1 MTTAEG
7 TMNLLYAPLLREH
20 GYALPM
26 IGTLSGLFAVFQLIS
41 RVPSGAAYRAE
52 TSTRQRLIWLVVYA
66 LTTSGFYFV
75 GGEPIAVVLLTMV
88 HGYAFGAISTLNL
101 AVIIDLTGGKRA
113 GATMGWYTAALS
125 AGYAAGAFLGG
136 LLGDSFGI
144 PIAIAILGALPLLGV
159 PLTVGTPAY
168 EGVPR
173 SREHGPGLRGL
184 FRAHLR
190 LDPRVWLAFL
200 IVLYINLLSDAVDI
214 FFPLYGL
221 SIGVPLAAS
230 GALKGLKSGAATFI
244 RFVSGGILRYLDHRA
259 VNVWGVVL
267 FAVATV
273 LIPVVGGTPLLAGLF
288 LAAGLSRGIL
298 RVTSAASIAELRAEG
313 QDVGVASGVY
323 NAGLDIGAIIGPALG
338 GVLGAAFGLGPMF
351 QIVACASVALYFA
364 AASLTRAG
372 RKTLLVRG
380 RPAG

>member
-1 MTTAEG
+1 V
-7 TMNLLYAPLLREH
+7 NLLYAPLLREH

-52 TSTRQRLIWLVVYA
+52 TSTRQRLGWLVAYA
-66 LTTSGFYFV
+66 LSTSGFYFV

-136 LLGDSFGI
+136 LLGDSVGI
-144 PIAIAILGALPLLGV
+144 PIAIAILGAIPLLGV
-159 PLTVGTPAY
+159 PLALGTPAY

-173 SREHGPGLRGL
+173 SEEHGPGLRGL

-200 IVLYINLLSDAVDI
+200 IVLYINVLSDAVDI

-230 GALKGLKSGAATFI
+230 GVFKGLKSGAATFI
-244 RFVSGGILRYLDHRA
+244 RFVSAGILRYVDHRA
-259 VNVWGVVL
+259 VNVWGVAL
-267 FAVATV
+267 FAISTV
-273 LIPVVGGTPLLAGLF
+273 LIPVVGATPLLAGLF
-288 LAAGLSRGIL
+288 LVAGLCRGIL

-323 NAGLDIGAIIGPALG
+323 NAGLDIGAIAGPALG

-364 AASLTRAG
+364 AVSLTRAG
-372 RKTLLVRG
+372 RKTLVVRG

>member
-1 MTTAEG
+1 
-7 TMNLLYAPLLREH
+7 MNLLYAPLLREH

-52 TSTRQRLIWLVVYA
+52 TSTRQRLGWLVAYA
-66 LTTSGFYFV
+66 LSTSGFYFV

-136 LLGDSFGI
+136 LLGDSVGI
-144 PIAIAILGALPLLGV
+144 PIAIAILGAIPLLGV
-159 PLTVGTPAY
+159 PLALGTPAY

-173 SREHGPGLRGL
+173 SEEHGPGLRGL

-200 IVLYINLLSDAVDI
+200 IVLYINVLSDAVDI

-230 GALKGLKSGAATFI
+230 GVLKGLKSGAATFI
-244 RFVSGGILRYLDHRA
+244 RFVSAGILRYVDHRA
-259 VNVWGVVL
+259 VNVWGVAL
-267 FAVATV
+267 FAISTV
-273 LIPVVGGTPLLAGLF
+273 LIPVVGATPLLAGLF
-288 LAAGLSRGIL
+288 LVAGLCRGIL

-323 NAGLDIGAIIGPALG
+323 NAGLDIGAIAGPALG

-372 RKTLLVRG
+372 RKTLVVRG

>member
-1 MTTAEG
+1 
-7 TMNLLYAPLLREH
+7 MNLLYAPLLREH

-52 TSTRQRLIWLVVYA
+52 TSTRQRLGWLVAYA
-66 LTTSGFYFV
+66 LSTSGFYFV

-125 AGYAAGAFLGG
+125 AGYAAGAFVGG

-144 PIAIAILGALPLLGV
+144 PIAIAILGAIPLLGI
-159 PLTVGTPAY
+159 PLALGTPAY

-173 SREHGPGLRGL
+173 SEEHGPGLRGL

-230 GALKGLKSGAATFI
+230 GVLKGLKSGAATFI
-244 RFVSGGILRYLDHRA
+244 RFVSAGILRHVDHRA
-259 VNVWGVVL
+259 VNVWGVAL
-267 FAVATV
+267 FAVATA
-273 LIPVVGGTPLLAGLF
+273 LIPVLGATPLLAGLF
-288 LAAGLSRGIL
+288 LVAGLCRGIL

-313 QDVGVASGVY
+313 QDVGVAAGVY
-323 NAGLDIGAIIGPALG
+323 NAGLDIGAIAGPALG

-372 RKTLLVRG
+372 RKTLVVRG